1 MKGLTVIF
9 IYAALLLLILWWTS
23 SDAEFLKAAGADTD
37 YALQPWIY
45 DDSDT
50 NWHRAHNFMYETLS
64 KHSYITF
71 DLRYKAEPEY
81 TFIRGKLVK
90 FNCKDLADKAKE
102 IKKVWKNNIQDLQEI
117 VKQHESGV
125 IRASG
130 GHHTFNDISITQD
143 TMIRT
148 FNLKNVLNIDK
159 EKKQITVESG
169 ILLQD
174 INLCLADNDLALH
187 TLPAIPFQSLGGVL
201 STSSH
206 GSRWNMGTMSQA
218 IVEVTMVLADG
229 SVRTF
234 TEKDPEFTAVQVNL
248 GCLGVVHSYTVQCV
262 DLYAIEHTKKK
273 KLWPDVIKKLDKY
286 LDKYLFFQCYI
297 KPDTDDLQTTIY
309 LRKKVDPNKFSKK
322 ELSKDRDTNVKKLDY
337 KVDYGMYVLTKNQ
350 EASHYTEIEIAVPG
364 EVFLEAINDTIQL
377 IKNYRQE
384 FNWNYGRSI
393 LIRFTGADTGLLSMT
408 SGRES
413 VFINI
418 FQAAKSAKDPLVL
431 SLFRDFQNL
440 LTSKYLGR
448 PHWGKYNEMTP
459 ELTEKVYGKA
469 NFDRFNAV
477 RKQLDPN
484 GIFSNDYVK
493 RALGDV

>member
-1 MKGLTVIF
+1 MKGIIIIYTV
-9 IYAALLLLILWWTS
+9 LLVLVLWL
-23 SDAEFLKAAGADTD
+23 ANNEYEFLKTVGSDTD
-37 YALQPWIY
+37 YALQSWIY
-45 DDSDT
+45 DDSDK

-71 DLRYKAEPEY
+71 DLRYKAEPKY
-81 TFIRGKLVK
+81 TFIPGKLVK
-90 FNCKDLADKAKE
+90 FTCKNLTSRTTE
-102 IKKVWKNNIQDLQEI
+102 IKKAWLGNIKDLQEI
-117 VKQHESGV
+117 VKKHDDGV

-159 EKKQITVESG
+159 KNKQITVESG

-174 INLCLADNDLALH
+174 LNLCLADNNLALH
-187 TLPAIPFQSLGGVL
+187 VLPAIPFQSLGGVL

-206 GSRWNMGTMSQA
+206 GSRWDMGSMSQA
-218 IVEVTMVLADG
+218 IVGITMIIANG

-234 TEKDPEFTAVQVNL
+234 TKKDPEFTAVQVNL

-273 KLWPDVIKKLDKY
+273 MLWSDVLGGIDEY
-286 LDKYLFFQCYI
+286 LNKYLFFQCYI
-297 KPDTDDLQTTIY
+297 KPDRDDLQTTVY
-309 LRKKVDPNKFSKK
+309 LRKKVNPKNFTEK
-322 ELSKDRDTNVKKLDY
+322 ELSKDRTVSVKKLDH

-350 EASHYTEIEIAVPG
+350 EASHYTEIEIAVPA
-364 EVFLEAINDTIQL
+364 EVFPDAIKDTIQL
-377 IKNYRQE
+377 IKSYRQQ

-418 FQAAKSAKDPLVL
+418 FQPAKNATDPLVL

-440 LTSKYLGR
+440 LTSKYFGR

-459 ELTEKVYGKA
+459 ELTEKLYGKA
-469 NFDRFNAV
+469 NFDHFNAV

-484 GIFSNDYVK
+484 GVFSNDYIK